1 MSAAQLQELE
11 ALRAKVARYEAP
23 GGWTELKWR
32 DCRRATDQGEFRQ
45 PMRASITDKDGQWK
59 QL

>member
-1 MSAAQLQELE
+1 MSIDQLQELE

-23 GGWTELKWR
+23 AGWQELQWR

-45 PMRASITDKDGQWK
+45 PMRASYTDGNGQWK